1 MADPAD
7 YLAMFAPHDWID
19 TVGFKS
25 TCFSVQ
31 TCVATGM
38 ALMCPECNF
47 RRSAVCPIIERLEAG
62 PIFLLCIGVVIFPD
76 LMRMSHESWLATV
89 GRKLHVDSL
98 CWSMHLSCA

>member
-47 RRSAVCPIIERLEAG
+47 RRSAVCPIIERLEQARY
-62 PIFLLCIGVVIFPD
+62 FFCA
-76 LMRMSHESWLATV
+76 LA
-89 GRKLHVDSL
+89 L
-98 CWSMHLSCA
+98 